1 MSDDLNDDEYLWSG
15 TGTPDPEVARLE
27 SLLGRYRHK
36 GAMPLPDRVVRRRM
50 VPMALTA
57 WDRCAR

>member
-27 SLLGRYRHK
+27 SLLGRYRHQ
-36 GAMPLPDRVVRRRM
+36 GAMPLLPIVWSV
-50 VPMALTA
+50 AA
-57 WDRCAR
+57 WCRWP